1 MKLHS
6 HIARYIRR
14 CGYALAFTLAAGTLT
29 HAANETEVTIDYLT
43 DAIPWE
49 VVNAAHQYT
58 LDMDLSKPAIP
69 AGTTM
74 WDTTAILDAVQ
85 NGNGAVR
92 HWAPFRKP
100 DGGGANWDYGII
112 TPSINDH
119 YVQDVIK
126 DCTMVVK
133 DALRQPIQL
142 SINRKLISYVA
153 AASLRPWSEERAPL
167 NYKLDSEGTPQE
179 ALDNVYKHEEGI
191 KFYDKDGNEK
201 KLWAVY
207 DENGRLAYHYDDKDN
222 ATLYDKDG
230 NAITATSD
238 VIYASPV
245 GDGSSGSRPY
255 IIATDEKIDVHH
267 NKLIIDHSGFG
278 LASAAYSQ
286 YGDVHDNVVYI
297 HDVRCSD
304 DIMAAGAYRGEG
316 YANTLV
322 LVRSEAI
329 GHNVT
334 QAAKDAGAYLSKYNN
349 SGKAVGAWLGGRTE
363 NHAYDNRVFIYGST
377 IYQDVTGA
385 MGGGDMYDNT
395 VFINKSE
402 ISIGLHDVEPSRA
415 GYSYYGKAYNNTFV
429 LDDSIDAIA
438 AGIIEEDMSYY
449 EQAGTQATSSV
460 PTVST
465 LHDDVV
471 GGTAEATRGDDAA
484 HHNRVIM
491 TGITAVDED
500 TGEEVTTTVQ
510 GNIFGAVA
518 TNGFGRTDVPGL
530 AGSATNNTVSISGMN
545 IIRDVTVSVLTDP
558 HNNGWTPQKLS
569 INVGCVTGG
578 FSGATPNLKW
588 TPGNAN
594 NNVVV
599 MRDSY
604 FENSIYG
611 GRNNSWWCISKKDA
625 EGKEVGNG
633 HASNNVVVLENL
645 RTPVHDDKDVNAAS
659 SHDTTVYGGWAE
671 GGKTNN
677 NQVFISGT
685 TNTMD
690 NTMLHGGWGHTAQT
704 NENGEILDKNGNVLL
719 SGAHYF
725 DGTTFYTQEGLHAG
739 SYRRAELV
747 NNQSGSVILSGL
759 SGFDGKIF
767 YDEDGNDAR
776 ILASTSLAVKSGSDW
791 VDYLRYTR
799 EIKGQ
804 VDANGALIS
813 CEFYVEG
820 SEQPVAW
827 FKDGSIVNNDGVT
840 LLSGIS
846 QTALLENLSE
856 DGKVTR
862 ARFYDKDGKVIGTI
876 GSFMTERTYNSLKS
890 EPPFHYVTVENDL
903 PVAFSGKVTEN
914 ADGTVTLH
922 GEDPA
927 VSYTFTNS
935 AILDA
940 NDNVVQEIKSYKYIY
955 QDGTVLHLANNAFSL
970 FSQLDGYDEYDTYT
984 RDNWLHVDGFQ
995 GKLKGFD
1002 HFEKLH
1008 FVFKKETDITK
1019 PLITITGD
1027 PSETGLTIV
1036 KEEGGDPV
1044 PVEVSVDI
1052 SEIAD
1057 QLKPGDVIPVIGH
1070 EDQSEIA
1077 GLDELPEDVVDAKQ
1091 KHRRGVTSTF
1101 TLDTEFKEWTGGEFD
1116 NFGVIEVMDIH
1127 EEATPE
1133 AKALVE
1139 GRIAMLTLN
1148 NMGGNLV
1155 AEQGIDSACRALEG
1169 TGAPGT
1175 ESDVIA
1181 VDQNGKGGVTYKSKD
1196 ELEPGNRLFFA
1207 MNGAHNKVDSGS
1219 DVDVDGTN
1227 AIVGVARGLLAKR
1240 ALTIGAFMETGWGKY
1255 HTHNNFGTGA
1265 NVPTVRGT
1273 GETSYVGAGALLRYH
1288 LRHLDQQLE
1297 GLSLDASLRAGRQE
1311 TDYSTADLMA
1321 ADGSFASYEH
1331 ESDYIAGHVG
1341 LNYTFAP
1348 ADKLAATLYA
1358 RYLWT
1363 HISNDEGVVCGETVN
1378 FEDMSSNRFRFGGRL
1393 TWQASEK
1400 WSPYVGM
1407 AYEWECSGTARAA
1420 TYGAGITAPSMRG
1433 GSFIGEI
1440 GAVWQPSL
1448 SLPLWIEA
1456 ALQGSVGKNEN
1467 YGAKIG
1473 ISIGF

>member
-14 CGYALAFTLAAGTLT
+14 CGYALAFTLGATCLHANTQDVVIEYLTEETGMPAEIVEQVNYEADIDVTRPDTTGITPWGTTGDCNNIVDHVKSGEGVLT
-29 HAANETEVTIDYLT
+29 GYCPWRRQGSTLGFNYEIFIPNQTVGVHYTTAVTNDSTTYVYNAIRPTIQSELLGPEYANTPVKKISYIGARSLLPATVDGTAYSYYTQDDIVNGILT
-43 DAIPWE
+43 DA
-49 VVNAAHQYT
+49 
-58 LDMDLSKPAIP
+58 
-69 AGTTM
+69 
-74 WDTTAILDAVQ
+74 
-85 NGNGAVR
+85 
-92 HWAPFRKP
+92 
-100 DGGGANWDYGII
+100 
-112 TPSINDH
+112 
-119 YVQDVIK
+119 
-126 DCTMVVK
+126 
-133 DALRQPIQL
+133 
-142 SINRKLISYVA
+142 
-153 AASLRPWSEERAPL
+153 
-167 NYKLDSEGTPQE
+167 GTPVSNKWQ
-179 ALDNVYKHEEGI
+179 
-191 KFYDKDGNEK
+191 
-201 KLWAVY
+201 AVY
-207 DENGRLAYHYDDKDN
+207 DA
-222 ATLYDKDG
+222 DG
-230 NAITATSD
+230 NPLTNSQGQQLYTDRTSNQYYKKVYADDDDMVGTLVALNNNQDLGPADNCGDNTVGLGRGVILCTDAPVD
-238 VIYASPV
+238 VC
-245 GDGSSGSRPY
+245 
-255 IIATDEKIDVHH
+255 
-267 NKLIIDHSGFG
+267 NNNLIISHSGFA
-278 LASAAYSQ
+278 LAMGAYTQ
-286 YGDVHDNVVYI
+286 YGDAYNNYTYI
-297 HDVRCSD
+297 QDVRVSD
-304 DIMAAGAYRGEG
+304 DIYGASTVRGNS
-316 YANTLV
+316 YDNTLV
-322 LVRSEAI
+322 VVRAQCIGDNTTLSDEA
-329 GHNVT
+329 
-334 QAAKDAGAYLSKYNN
+334 AGVSAGNFNN
-349 SGKAVGAWLGGRTE
+349 SGKVYAVYSSSKET
-363 NHAYDNRVFIYGST
+363 NDAYDNVAFLYGTSTYQPVGGAVAGGNAYDNLLFITHSEIATSTDPSYVYEVMGGYSTRIGS
-377 IYQDVTGA
+377 VTGNLVVV
-385 MGGGDMYDNT
+385 DD
-395 VFINKSE
+395 
-402 ISIGLHDVEPSRA
+402 
-415 GYSYYGKAYNNTFV
+415 TF
-429 LDDSIDAIA
+429 DADA
-438 AGIIEEDMSYY
+438 AGIAPEVRDETV
-449 EQAGTQATSSV
+449 AGGWTSSV
-460 PTVST
+460 PEVST
-465 LHDDVV
+465 IHTDIMAGVTDGARATSNAENNKLILIGSTASDGSRTSVEGNV
-471 GGTAEATRGDDAA
+471 FGGFVYNAVNAQETQAA
-484 HHNRVIM
+484 SAN
-491 TGITAVDED
+491 
-500 TGEEVTTTVQ
+500 
-510 GNIFGAVA
+510 GNIVVLQDVDMKNTAYAPILRARG
-518 TNGFGRTDVPGL
+518 TEDNIWGSKTTRTDVGRICGGFAYEPT
-530 AGSATNNTVSISGMN
+530 ATNTAPGNTNDNTVI
-545 IIRDVTVSVLTDP
+545 V
-558 HNNGWTPQKLS
+558 
-569 INVGCVTGG
+569 INSKV
-578 FSGATPNLKW
+578 A
-588 TPGNAN
+588 
-594 NNVVV
+594 
-599 MRDSY
+599 
-604 FENSIYG
+604 NSIYG
-611 GRNNSWWCISKKDA
+611 GSN
-625 EGKEVGNG
+625 EGNG
-633 HASNNVVVLENL
+633 QANN
-645 RTPVHDDKDVNAAS
+645 NALHL
-659 SHDTTVYGGWAE
+659 SHVDTKGTDGRYQNRVFYGGWINSYLD
-671 GGKTNN
+671 GGQANN
-677 NQVFISGT
+677 NHVWLYDSGWS
-685 TNTMD
+685 MD
-690 NTMLHGGWGHTAQT
+690 QTFLHGGWG
-704 NENGEILDKNGNVLL
+704 NELAKNAEGVIL
-719 SGAHYF
+719 GAGGTPLIAGATSF
-725 DGTTFYTQEGLHAG
+725 DGTTFYDASNKELAKLQLSKVVKNNADGSTSDIFGNATAFDGETFFNSSRKYAG
-739 SYRRAELV
+739 GFEDVAIMNVSNSVDIIRAATDISKIKADGNVDFYTDDE
-747 NNQSGSVILSGL
+747 SGSVIATWYADSGEIRGL
-759 SGFDGKIF
+759 DNKV
-767 YDEDGNDAR
+767 
-776 ILASTSLAVKSGSDW
+776 LASGIASYNESTETF
-791 VDYLRYTR
+791 YN
-799 EIKGQ
+799 
-804 VDANGALIS
+804 ANGTAVYQVVRGAIINGS
-813 CEFYVEG
+813 TVKAYGITSYEFDDASG
-820 SEQPVAW
+820 NLQ
-827 FKDGSIVNNDGVT
+827 FK
-840 LLSGIS
+840 
-846 QTALLENLSE
+846 
-856 DGKVTR
+856 
-862 ARFYDKDGKVIGTI
+862 DKDG
-876 GSFMTERTYNSLKS
+876 
-890 EPPFHYVTVENDL
+890 
-903 PVAFSGKVTEN
+903 
-914 ADGTVTLH
+914 
-922 GEDPA
+922 
-927 VSYTFTNS
+927 
-935 AILDA
+935 
-940 NDNVVQEIKSYKYIY
+940 NVVATFLSSTIVGTDSNGDAVAIDIKDQEVSKNGINMVRRGDVNSVFAKI
-955 QDGTVLHLANNAFSL
+955 DGFN
-970 FSQLDGYDEYDTYT
+970 EYETYT
-984 RDNWLHVDGFQ
+984 RGNWLHIAGFQ

-1008 FVFKKETDITK
+1008 FVFSEETDISK

-1077 GLDELPEDVVDAKQ
+1077 GLDEIPEDVVDAKQ
-1091 KHRRGVTSTF
+1091 KHSRGVTSTF

-1169 TGAPGT
+1169 TGAPGA

-1181 VDQNGKGGVTYKSKD
+1181 VNQNGKGGVTYKSKD

-1255 HTHNNFGTGA
+1255 HTHNNFGTGS